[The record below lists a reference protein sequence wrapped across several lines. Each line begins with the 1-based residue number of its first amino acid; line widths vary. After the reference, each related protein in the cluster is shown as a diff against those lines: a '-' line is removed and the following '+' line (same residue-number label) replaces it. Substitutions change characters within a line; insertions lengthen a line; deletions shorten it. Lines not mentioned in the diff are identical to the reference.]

1 MTSAVRLNLSVPVQR
16 FSVTVQHATPRVPNA
31 LESALIHILLRL
43 GSLPHYRGAA
53 LVKLFSDML
62 CVPQSALWLAPV
74 LQELTDIRLLT
85 CSRNLD
91 DIDDIVL
98 GDLAL
103 TERGQTMVNNGK
115 LLGRP
120 QRLTLTWC
128 WDPVA
133 LEVRNPQN
141 WERLQK
147 QAPPLSLPAES
158 YQDVFPMNAFRADLA
173 NASWYRPGE
182 TEIETV
188 IVKEGVEVA
197 WESVNVNV
205 ALDRT
210 SLLCTTSRPAV
221 QQYLQEQNDATLTD
235 RLAAAIFG
243 EAYASFDD
251 WMEVAP
257 SADASFIP
265 LPQLA
270 ERLGDADDAAFDNT
284 ALDLFDGIWDAHAGS
299 LRLHYAATGE
309 APLAELGAD
318 GELRIVSGRALPVSL
333 CNVIVDGDG
342 WSLCRIAVQIGRATV
357 VAPVALLQ
365 SRGQKV
371 ADAALAQALLQ
382 TGQAA
387 QIAAALRLDAAAAW
401 PALLQ
406 SLRAGHRGKACLDEV
421 LRWMAELTRHVPNAA
436 AAVDRH
442 VLQEAFLQALRE
454 HGRIAIA
461 RELTTWRIALQA
473 LEVPSAS
480 AAMVQL
486 IEAACPASSIAELH
500 AMTQESRL
508 VAKNFC
514 LPYGPATYARS
525 LVAEYLALDR
535 LDQVERALRNPN
547 PFERQLLAVWKEGG
561 ALSRMLGTTFPV
573 PAPAPQAL
581 ARILREQK
589 NEVCTNAIGQWRA
602 MLEDFYRQAQL
613 DAPDAASPFEKS
625 RTSLRDWEDQL
636 ARAASNGA
644 SQYDYVFVVDTNALI
659 TLPELPQKM
668 VGNVLLVVP
677 QVVWDELDR
686 KKRDSALRKASNRAA
701 QLLTEMPAARRCY
714 AESDLALLP
723 SDFEDTPDNR
733 ILSVAMK
740 YFHSNLRLVSDDNNL
755 IAKAASMKITAVKI
769 ERFGGSQAPRT
780 QPPRKAVKPGQQ
792 LKGQAA

>member
-1 MTSAVRLNLSVPVQR
+1 MTGTVRLNLGVPVQC

-31 LESALIHILLRL
+31 LESALIHTLLRL
-43 GSLPHYRGAA
+43 GNLPQYRGRA
-53 LVKLFSDML
+53 LVELFSEML

-85 CSRNLD
+85 CSRDLH
-91 DIDDIVL
+91 DIDAIVL

-120 QRLTLTWC
+120 QRIALTWC

-133 LEVRNPQN
+133 LEVRNPQR

-147 QAPPLSLPAES
+147 QAPSPSLPAEP
-158 YQDVFPMNAFRADLA
+158 YQNVFPMNAFRADLA

-188 IVKEGVEVA
+188 NVKEGAEVA
-197 WESVNVNV
+197 WELVSVDV
-205 ALDRT
+205 APDRT
-210 SLLCTTSRPAV
+210 RLLCTTALPAV

-235 RLAAAIFG
+235 RLAASIFG
-243 EAYASFDD
+243 EAYARFDD
-251 WMEVAP
+251 WTQVDPPAG
-257 SADASFIP
+257 ASFIP

-270 ERLGDADDAAFDNT
+270 ERLGDAVDAAFDNT
-284 ALDLFDGIWDAHAGS
+284 ALDLFDGIWDAPARS
-299 LRLHYAATGE
+299 LRIHYAATGE
-309 APLAELGAD
+309 APMAERGAD
-318 GELRIVSGRALPVSL
+318 GEQRIVSGRALPVWPY
-333 CNVIVDGDG
+333 NIMIDGDC

-357 VAPVALLQ
+357 VVPVAVLQ
-365 SRGQKV
+365 SRGRKI

-387 QIAAALRLDAAAAW
+387 HIAAALRLDAGTAW

-406 SLRAGHRGKACLDEV
+406 SLRAAHRGKACLDEV
-421 LRWMAELTRHVPNAA
+421 LRWMAEMTLHVPNAA

-454 HGRIAIA
+454 HGRIDTAA
-461 RELTTWRIALQA
+461 DLTTWRIALQA
-473 LEVPSAS
+473 LELPSAP
-480 AAMVQL
+480 AAMQQL
-486 IEAACPASSIAELH
+486 LEAACPASSIAGLH
-500 AMTQESRL
+500 AMTQEARL

-514 LPYGPATYARS
+514 MPYGPATYASS
-525 LVAEYLALDR
+525 LVAEYLALGS
-535 LDQVERALRNPN
+535 LDKVERALRNPN

-561 ALSRMLGTTFPV
+561 ALGRMLGTTFPV
-573 PAPAPQAL
+573 AAPVPQAL
-581 ARILREQK
+581 AKILREQK
-589 NEVCTNAIGQWRA
+589 IEACTNAIGQWYA
-602 MLEDFYRQAQL
+602 LLEDFYRQAQL

-625 RTSLRDWEDQL
+625 RTSLRDWQEQL
-636 ARAASNGA
+636 GRAASSGA
-644 SQYDYVFVVDTNALI
+644 GQYDYVFVVDTNALI
-659 TLPELPQKM
+659 NLPELPQKM

-686 KKRDSALRKASNRAA
+686 KKRDPALRKASNRAA

-714 AESDLALLP
+714 ADSDLALLP
-723 SDFEDTPDNR
+723 ADFEDTPDNR

-740 YFHSNLRLVSDDNNL
+740 YFHSNLRLVSDDTNL

-769 ERFGGSQAPRT
+769 ERFGGGQVSRT
-780 QPPRKAVKPGQQ
+780 QPPRKAGKPGPHH
-792 LKGQAA
+792 KGRMA

>member
-1 MTSAVRLNLSVPVQR
+1 MTGAVRLNLGVPVQR

-43 GSLPHYRGAA
+43 GNLPQYRGRA
-53 LVKLFSDML
+53 VVELFSDML

-85 CSRNLD
+85 CSRDLD
-91 DIDDIVL
+91 DIDAIVL

-120 QRLTLTWC
+120 QRIVLTWC
-128 WDPVA
+128 WDPIA
-133 LEVRNPQN
+133 QEVRNPQH

-147 QAPPLSLPAES
+147 LAPPLALTAES
-158 YQDVFPMNAFRADLA
+158 YQDVFPMNAFTTDLA

-188 IVKEGVEVA
+188 SVKEVAEVA
-197 WESVNVNV
+197 WESVSVDV
-205 ALDRT
+205 VSDRT

-221 QQYLQEQNDATLTD
+221 QHYLREQNDATLTD

-251 WMEVAP
+251 WALVAP
-257 SADASFIP
+257 PVGASFIP

-270 ERLGDADDAAFDNT
+270 ERLGDAVDAAFDNT
-284 ALDLFDGIWDAHAGS
+284 ALDLFDGIWDAPAGS
-299 LRLHYAATGE
+299 LRVHYSATGE
-309 APLAELGAD
+309 APVAERGAD
-318 GELRIVSGRALPVSL
+318 GEQRIVSGGALPVSP

-342 WSLCRIAVQIGRATV
+342 WSLCRVAVQIGRATV
-357 VAPVALLQ
+357 VAPVALSQ
-365 SRGQKV
+365 SRGQIV
-371 ADAALAQALLQ
+371 ADTALAQALLQ
-382 TGQAA
+382 SGEAA
-387 QIAAALRLDAAAAW
+387 QIAAALRLNAATAW
-401 PALLQ
+401 PGLLQ
-406 SLRAGHRGKACLDEV
+406 SLRAAHRGKACLDEV
-421 LRWMAELTRHVPNAA
+421 LSWMAEMTRHVPNAV

-454 HGRIAIA
+454 HGRIDTSGD
-461 RELTTWRIALQA
+461 LTTWRIALQA
-473 LEVPSAS
+473 LELPSAS
-480 AAMVQL
+480 AAMEQL
-486 IEAACPASSIAELH
+486 LKASCPASSIAELH
-500 AMTQESRL
+500 AMTQEARL

-514 LPYGPATYARS
+514 MSYGPATYTSS
-525 LVAEYLALDR
+525 LVAEFLALGS
-535 LDQVERALRNPN
+535 LDKVERALRNPN

-561 ALSRMLGTTFPV
+561 ALGRMLGTTFPIA
-573 PAPAPQAL
+573 APAPQAL
-581 ARILREQK
+581 AKILREQK
-589 NEVCTNAIGQWRA
+589 SEACASAIGQWRA
-602 MLEDFYRQAQL
+602 LLEDFYRQAQL
-613 DAPDAASPFEKS
+613 DAPGASTPLETC
-625 RTSLRDWEDQL
+625 RTLLRDWEEQL
-636 ARAASNGA
+636 ARAASSGA
-644 SQYDYVFVVDTNALI
+644 GQYDYVFVVDTNALI
-659 TLPELPQKM
+659 NLPELPQKM

-686 KKRDSALRKASNRAA
+686 KKRDPMLRKASNRAA

-723 SDFEDTPDNR
+723 ADFDDTPDNR

-740 YFHSNLRLVSDDNNL
+740 YFHSNLRLVSDDTNL
-755 IAKAASMKITAVKI
+755 IAKAASMNITAVKI
-769 ERFGGSQAPRT
+769 ERFAGSQASRT
-780 QPPRKAVKPGQQ
+780 QLPRRAGKPGPHP
-792 LKGQAA
+792 KGQAA